1 MNQQMLS
8 RITGDR
14 GFIAAL
20 DQSGGSTPDALRHY
34 GIPANAYA
42 GDDEMFRLMH
52 QMRARIMTA
61 PAFTSAKVLGAILF
75 EATMDGLVQGRSAP
89 EFLWQERGIVPF
101 LKVDKGLEAVR
112 NGVRMLKPI
121 PGLEPL
127 LERARSKGIFGTK
140 MRSVIDANVSAGIS
154 EIVHQQFELG
164 VQIATA
170 GLMPI
175 LEPEVS
181 IRIADKAGAEMT
193 LRSEI
198 MARLDALPAERQVMI
213 KLTIPDVADF
223 YRSLIEHPRVARVVA
238 LSGGYSRAQ
247 ACEKLA
253 ANPGLIASFSR
264 ALIEDLRVQSS
275 DEQFDRDLQMAIDE
289 IYAASNAPR
298 V

>member
-75 EATMDGLVQGRSAP
+75 EATMDGLVQGRPAP

-101 LKVDKGLEAVR
+101 LKVDKGLEEVR
-112 NGVRMLKPI
+112 NGVRMMKPI

-127 LERARSKGIFGTK
+127 LERARNKGIFGTK

-154 EIVHQQFELG
+154 EIVHQQFELS
-164 VQIATA
+164 VQIAAA
-170 GLMPI
+170 GLVPI

-181 IRIADKAGAEMT
+181 IHIADKAGAEMT

-198 MARLDALPAERQVMI
+198 IARLDALPVERQVMI